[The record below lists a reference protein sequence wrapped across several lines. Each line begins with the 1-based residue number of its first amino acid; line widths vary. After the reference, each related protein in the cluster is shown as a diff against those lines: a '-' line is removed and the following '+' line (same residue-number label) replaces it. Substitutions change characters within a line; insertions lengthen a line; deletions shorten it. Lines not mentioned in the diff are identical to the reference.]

1 MILPLICYKPHMC
14 RKTFFF
20 WFFCFADFSSF
31 LSYENYIIFLYIYIK
46 KERGLGK
53 GSEREVRNPVN
64 TKRDGRGTLDL
75 L

>member
-1 MILPLICYKPHMC
+1 M
-14 RKTFFF
+14 
-20 WFFCFADFSSF
+20 
-31 LSYENYIIFLYIYIK
+31 YIK

-53 GSEREVRNPVN
+53 GSETEVRNPVN